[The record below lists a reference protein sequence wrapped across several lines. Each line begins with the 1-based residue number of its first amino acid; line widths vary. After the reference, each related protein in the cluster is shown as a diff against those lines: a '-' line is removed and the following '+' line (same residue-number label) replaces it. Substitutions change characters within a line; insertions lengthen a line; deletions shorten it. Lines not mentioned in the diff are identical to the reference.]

1 MRGGIAT
8 AIPLIARGIGLFLA
22 SGLQI
27 ANGTARL
34 GAVVGMVTSVVMMGM
49 RVIFFT
55 TLGVVFFSS
64 AKFSTYKLTQKIVIC
79 PSCGRILNV
88 I

>member
-1 MRGGIAT
+1 VSGGDT
-8 AIPLIARGIGLFLA
+8 ASVSLVAGRLRAFLA
-22 SGLQI
+22 TGLEI

-34 GAVVGMVTSVVMMGM
+34 GAVVGIVTSVVMMGM
-49 RVIFFT
+49 SVFFLT
-55 TLGVVFFSS
+55 ASDVVLFSS
-64 AKFSTYKLTQKIVIC
+64 AKLSTYKLAQKIVIC